1 MRGCDFYE
9 NFWRLLMEIGVKKT
23 IFSPKAIIN
32 QKFGSKACYKVEEV
46 QEESTQNGFP
56 GLAIPQ
62 KAPLFRCQLEL
73 PEFTVV
79 SDICRKKKD
88 AEQSAADLALKR
100 VCFSFLLRKRLNRVP
115 KKFEIVFFFC

>member
-1 MRGCDFYE
+1 
-9 NFWRLLMEIGVKKT
+9 MEIGVKKT

-115 KKFEIVFFFC
+115 KKFEIVFFVFAKI

>member
-1 MRGCDFYE
+1 
-9 NFWRLLMEIGVKKT
+9 MEIGVKKT

-100 VCFSFLLRKRLNRVP
+100 VRFSFLLRKRLGTRFNPRSQ
-115 KKFEIVFFFC
+115 KI